1 MPRRAPILRALPA
14 VETLLRHPALADAL
28 ARIPRPLVVEAVRA
42 ELADRRAAL
51 RRAAG
56 APPTP
61 ETLAAAAATRAHGA
75 LRPALR
81 RVLNATGIVLH
92 TNLGRAPLSAAAR
105 RAVDDVARGYCSVE
119 FDLDTGRRG
128 ERGAGVERW
137 LTRLTGAE
145 AAMVV
150 NNGAAAVLLALS
162 ALAGASANGA
172 PRRVVVSRGELVEI
186 GGSFRI
192 PDVMEKS
199 GARLLEVGTT
209 NRTHLRDYERALD
222 RHGREIAAILRV
234 HPSNFRVAGFTT
246 RPTLEELARLAHR
259 RRVPLIE
266 DLGSGALVDLSAMG
280 LEREPTVRE
289 SLTAGCDVV
298 TFSGDKLLG
307 ATQAG
312 LILGRRRL
320 IERLRK
326 DPLARALRV
335 DKLTLA
341 ALEATL
347 PAYADPSRAAAE
359 IPAVAMLGGAED
371 RLEARARSL
380 AEALRMRVPEL
391 DVSVERGAGEVG
403 GGALPLQ
410 RLPGWVVAVRHPAR
424 AVDELDRWARAADP
438 PVIGYIRTGK
448 FRMDVRTLRDDELP
462 ELAEALGR
470 SPWPTSAPAGRP
482 LAGAPP
488 DALED

>member
-1 MPRRAPILRALPA
+1 MPRRAPSLRALPA
-14 VETLLRHPALADAL
+14 VETLLQHPALADAL
-28 ARIPRPLVVEAVRA
+28 ARLPRTLVVEAVRA
-42 ELADRRAAL
+42 ELADRRVGL
-51 RRAAG
+51 RRNGAA
-56 APPTP
+56 TP
-61 ETLAAAAATRAHGA
+61 RPEAIAAAAARRAAAAH
-75 LRPALR
+75 RPALR

-105 RAVDDVARGYCSVE
+105 HAVDDVARGYCSVE

-145 AAMVV
+145 AALVV

-162 ALAGASANGA
+162 TLAGAGER
-172 PRRVVVSRGELVEI
+172 RRVIVSRGELVEI

-192 PDVMEKS
+192 PEVMEKS

-222 RHGREIAAILRV
+222 RHGREVAAILRV
-234 HPSNFRVAGFTT
+234 HPSNFRVSGFTA
-246 RPTLEELARLAHR
+246 RPTGEELTRLAHR
-259 RRVPLIE
+259 RRVPVIE
-266 DLGSGALVDLSAMG
+266 DLGSGALVDLSSLG

-289 SLTAGCDVV
+289 SLTAGFDVV

-320 IERLRK
+320 VERMRK

-347 PAYADPSRAAAE
+347 PAYGDPSRAVE
-359 IPAVAMLGGAED
+359 DIPAVAMLGWSGD
-371 RLEARARSL
+371 RLESRARTL
-380 AEALRMRVPEL
+380 ADALRSRVPEL
-391 DVSVERGAGEVG
+391 EVSVERGAGEVG

-424 AVDELDRWARAADP
+424 TVDELDRWARGADP

-448 FRMDVRTLRDDELP
+448 FRMDVRTLRDDELL

-470 SPWPTSAPAGRP
+470 ATWPTSAPAT
-482 LAGAPP
+482 PP
-488 DALED
+488 DASED